1 MLLQQHG
8 VEWVPMKLTLLSN
21 NKYMSLICDECPKV
35 ERKEICS
42 HHFLNSASISQ
53 TSGSCFRML
62 LTSIMA
68 VPDKD
73 NITISK
79 RLKNSSNKM
88 GLKLLSLFSK
98 MHSCCCVVVVFGVC
112 VCVFMCVCVCVRA
125 HACMCV
131 CVCAR
136 LCVCMRVCVCVH
148 TCMHACVCACVCAC
162 MCACVRVFC
171 VCVCFSIT
179 ETDQTEKILAGSTSK
194 YTV

>member
-112 VCVFMCVCVCVRA
+112 VCVCVFMCVCVCVCVCARM
-125 HACMCV
+125 HACV
-131 CVCAR
+131 CVC
-136 LCVCMRVCVCVH
+136 V
-148 TCMHACVCACVCAC
+148 HACVCACVCVCVCVRTCMHACVCVCMRVCMHVC
-162 MCACVRVFC
+162 MCACVLCMCVF
-171 VCVCFSIT
+171 
-179 ETDQTEKILAGSTSK
+179 LHN
-194 YTV
+194 